1 MMATT
6 CTIDGAP
13 LTLLRESFDDIE
25 RVYVGVL
32 VCPTCGRTWMDQRK
46 PTQIRAGQM
55 VLPLCR

>member
-1 MMATT
+1 MLATT

-13 LTLLRESFDDIE
+13 LTLLRESFDEID

-46 PTQIRAGQM
+46 STQSRPGQM
-55 VLPLCR
+55 GLPF